1 MEDLKQIN
9 FGVEACDKRPLAES
23 YNHGKTIAKYHENK
37 HRERGGAP
45 PPSLSW
51 AESAEPLMRGDSNMM
66 WAKSVVRAEAPH
78 IYKGSPWGRK

>member
-9 FGVEACDKRPLAES
+9 FRVEACDKRPLTES

-45 PPSLSW
+45 PPSLS
-51 AESAEPLMRGDSNMM
+51 
-66 WAKSVVRAEAPH
+66 
-78 IYKGSPWGRK
+78 